1 MAWSEFCDLL
11 TGLSPDTALARVI
24 AIRSEE
30 DKDVLKR
37 FTPEQ
42 RRIRSEWR
50 SRVAK
55 QRSEQDVTSFLSQMQ
70 TVFQRMSRNG
80 GDDA

>member
-24 AIRSEE
+24 AIRAEE

-50 SRVAK
+50 ARVAK
-55 QRSEQDVTSFLSQMQ
+55 QRSEQDVISFLSQMQ

>member
-50 SRVAK
+50 GRVAK